1 MADPVDA
8 AEPMEVEDGEG
19 EASSSLQ
26 VLTVDVL
33 GTIKA
38 AQAQNGLKHG
48 DYMRYRCVR
57 TSYTNLCS

>member
-1 MADPVDA
+1 MEPSASP
-8 AEPMEVEDGEG
+8 EPMELEAAAE

-26 VLTVDVL
+26 VLTVEVL

-48 DYMRYRCVR
+48 DYMRYRQVPFFICMI
-57 TSYTNLCS
+57 